1 MGPKLTQAEGMILGT
16 AAKMFTCCGAR
27 CAPWRRRACVAH
39 HPFVVPGSFLAANG
53 CVICRPRHTLY
64 PRCIC
69 HRQRSGSRPRPLA
82 QVASSATGGAPIAPH
97 RRPGD
102 RVRHF
107 GKCSVWH
114 DLLDNNF
121 VLTNRLDQSVK
132 PFDDFFAMLNLT
144 DLHKGEFLL

>member
-1 MGPKLTQAEGMILGT
+1 MVCPILTAAEGFILGVG
-16 AAKMFTCCGAR
+16 AKMFTCCGAR

-82 QVASSATGGAPIAPH
+82 QVASSATGGALIASH

-102 RVRHF
+102 RLRRVCKCGVLDMPNDNGRLITASTDSIVDTRRVEFYPPAKTGCQLRHP
-107 GKCSVWH
+107 V
-114 DLLDNNF
+114 
-121 VLTNRLDQSVK
+121 
-132 PFDDFFAMLNLT
+132 
-144 DLHKGEFLL
+144 